1 MRHDITYRF
10 ALIDFIWKNCS
21 SKAFILISFFFAQ
34 GTEYEENYEICQ
46 VIEDIVCGKLLHQYL
61 STATY
66 NIVDR

>member
-1 MRHDITYRF
+1 MEKLQLEGFYF
-10 ALIDFIWKNCS
+10 NF
-21 SKAFILISFFFAQ
+21 FFFAQ